1 MVCIGVKMMVSDRVR
16 IMMQERNLNQ
26 TKFAESIYAT
36 KGYISRLLKGE
47 IGMSNS
53 TAMLIEK
60 VHGYAREWILQGT
73 GPKTCPASGQPLTPV
88 QQEIIREIETM
99 TDDELF
105 FIAVYIEALKKK
117 KALEKTKSRQRTP
130 PDAVSGHSC
139 TE

>member
-1 MVCIGVKMMVSDRVR
+1 MMR
-16 IMMQERNLNQ
+16 EKNLNQ
-26 TKFAESIYAT
+26 KKFAQSTYVTE
-36 KGYISRLLKGE
+36 GYISRLLKGE

-73 GPKTCPASGQPLTPV
+73 GPKTSPASGQPLTPT

-117 KALEKTKSRQRTP
+117 KALEKTKSRQGTP
-130 PDAVSGHSC
+130 PDAVSEHSC